1 MGNKILGKT
10 CVDWIPKEVFT
21 ICIFFWIVERA
32 SGLLGELHLVA
43 FCSHLVF
50 GHMKP
55 GFNYNLVKSGQMKAG
70 FNYDLVVKQNSWKY
84 ETRTRFNSGHMHNLP
99 ASEDWLS
106 INAKDR
112 MTISNSLPQDP
123 PGVTN
128 NFPRTQTFLS
138 LIRVQWS
145 GPITQLGGCASVPV
159 CQIKSLTALHPET
172 ISSYASLKTL
182 SQTNI
187 WKGCGCVLQRKSWIS
202 TPNMKRGETKMLG
215 R

>member
-1 MGNKILGKT
+1 MLIGYQKKFLQFAFI
-10 CVDWIPKEVFT
+10 
-21 ICIFFWIVERA
+21 FWIVERA
-32 SGLLGELHLVA
+32 SGSLGELRLAV
-43 FCSHLVF
+43 FSSHLVF
-50 GHMKP
+50 GQMKDLIIIWS
-55 GFNYNLVKSGQMKAG
+55 NLVKSGQMKAG

-159 CQIKSLTALHPET
+159 YQCASVPDQEFDSVASGNNFQLCQFKDIVS
-172 ISSYASLKTL
+172 
-182 SQTNI
+182 N
-187 WKGCGCVLQRKSWIS
+187 
-202 TPNMKRGETKMLG
+202 
-215 R
+215 

>member
-1 MGNKILGKT
+1 MIWSN
-10 CVDWIPKEVFT
+10 
-21 ICIFFWIVERA
+21 
-32 SGLLGELHLVA
+32 LVK
-43 FCSHLVF
+43 STNRQIWSNRLI
-50 GHMKP
+50 
-55 GFNYNLVKSGQMKAG
+55 VKSGQMKAG
-70 FNYDLVVKQNSWKY
+70 FNYNLVKKQNSWKY

-99 ASEDWLS
+99 AFEDWLS

-145 GPITQLGGCASVPV
+145 GPITQLGGCASVSV

-172 ISSYASLKTL
+172 MTSYASLKTL
-182 SQTNI
+182 SQINI
-187 WKGCGCVLQRKSWIS
+187 LFGKVVCVSSKERV
-202 TPNMKRGETKMLG
+202 GY
-215 R
+215 

>member
-1 MGNKILGKT
+1 MIWSN
-10 CVDWIPKEVFT
+10 
-21 ICIFFWIVERA
+21 
-32 SGLLGELHLVA
+32 LVK
-43 FCSHLVF
+43 STNRQIWSNRLI
-50 GHMKP
+50 
-55 GFNYNLVKSGQMKAG
+55 VKSGQMKAG
-70 FNYDLVVKQNSWKY
+70 FNYNLVKKQNSWKY

-128 NFPRTQTFLS
+128 NFPRIQTFLS

-159 CQIKSLTALHPET
+159 CQC
-172 ISSYASLKTL
+172 ASVPDQEFDSVASGNNDQLCQFKDIV
-182 SQTNI
+182 SD
-187 WKGCGCVLQRKSWIS
+187 
-202 TPNMKRGETKMLG
+202 
-215 R
+215 

>member
-1 MGNKILGKT
+1 MIWSN
-10 CVDWIPKEVFT
+10 
-21 ICIFFWIVERA
+21 
-32 SGLLGELHLVA
+32 LVK
-43 FCSHLVF
+43 STNRQIWSNRLI
-50 GHMKP
+50 
-55 GFNYNLVKSGQMKAG
+55 VKSGQMKAG
-70 FNYDLVVKQNSWKY
+70 FNYNLVKKQNSWKY

-145 GPITQLGGCASVPV
+145 GPTSQLGGCASVPVCQCASVPV

-172 ISSYASLKTL
+172 MTSYASLKTL
-182 SQTNI
+182 SQINI
-187 WKGCGCVLQRKSWIS
+187 LFGKVVCVSSKERV
-202 TPNMKRGETKMLG
+202 GY
-215 R
+215 

>member
-1 MGNKILGKT
+1 MLIGYQKKFLQFAFI
-10 CVDWIPKEVFT
+10 
-21 ICIFFWIVERA
+21 FWIVERA

-55 GFNYNLVKSGQMKAG
+55 GFNYNLDKSGQMKAG

-128 NFPRTQTFLS
+128 KFPRTQTFLS

-159 CQIKSLTALHPET
+159 CQCTTVPVCQCARSR
-172 ISSYASLKTL
+172 
-182 SQTNI
+182 
-187 WKGCGCVLQRKSWIS
+187 V
-202 TPNMKRGETKMLG
+202 
-215 R
+215 

>member
-21 ICIFFWIVERA
+21 ICIYFLDCWEGVGFVGGAAFGCLFFTSGFWSNER
-32 SGLLGELHLVA
+32 
-43 FCSHLVF
+43 
-50 GHMKP
+50 
-55 GFNYNLVKSGQMKAG
+55 FNYNLVKSGQMKAG
-70 FNYDLVVKQNSWKY
+70 FNYNLVKKQNSCKY

-128 NFPRTQTFLS
+128 KFPRTQTFLS

-145 GPITQLGGCASVPV
+145 GPITQLGGCASVPDQEFDSV
-159 CQIKSLTALHPET
+159 ASGNNDQLCQFKDIVSD
-172 ISSYASLKTL
+172 
-182 SQTNI
+182 
-187 WKGCGCVLQRKSWIS
+187 
-202 TPNMKRGETKMLG
+202 
-215 R
+215 